1 MISYDDFMKTE
12 LRTARIQSAERV
24 PKTDK
29 LMQLTVEVGGE
40 TRTLVAG
47 IAEVY
52 TPEELPGKKIVVV
65 ANLEPA
71 TIRGVTS
78 QGMVLAA
85 DVDGKPHLVTFD
97 GWMPPGQR
105 VR

>member
-1 MISYDDFMKTE
+1 MISYDDFMKVE
-12 LRTARIQSAERV
+12 LRTARIQSARRI

-29 LMQLTVEVGGE
+29 LLELTVDLGGE
-40 TRTLVAG
+40 ERTLVAG
-47 IAEVY
+47 VAEVY
-52 TPEELPGKKIVVV
+52 APEELPGKKIVVV

-85 DVDGKPHLVTFD
+85 EVDGKPYLTTFD
-97 GWMPPGQR
+97 GWIPAGQR

>member
-1 MISYDDFMKTE
+1 MISYDDFMKVE
-12 LRTARIQSAERV
+12 LRTARIQSARRV

-29 LMQLTVEVGGE
+29 LLELRVEVGGE
-40 TRTLVAG
+40 ERTLVAG
-47 IAEVY
+47 VAEVY
-52 TPEELPGKKIVVV
+52 DPAELPGKKIIVV

-85 DVDGKPHLVTFD
+85 DVDGKPHLATFD
-97 GWMPPGQR
+97 GWIPSGQQ